1 MSEIHESIEA
11 EEVILGGILLDPHAI
26 ERVADNLIP
35 EAFYIT
41 AHQIIYRAALVLHQQ
56 SSPIDLITVNNWL
69 KDHQQLDRAGGKSK
83 LTQLLDRTVSAVN
96 IDAMAALVI
105 EKFTRRRLLAVA
117 EEIVQLGKE
126 TTTGLPQIFEQVESK
141 IFNLTQTKSDRFQ
154 PQSIGECLPA
164 AFQSLEQGEAS
175 GLPTGLLD
183 LDSLMGGL
191 QRKDLIVVAGR
202 ASMGKTWVGCYLA
215 NQMALCGIPVVFFSA
230 EMSKEQLTKRFLA
243 MHSGIDSQRL
253 IQNRVYKSEWTALS
267 KAVGVLSDLPIIID
281 DSPASSHSA
290 ARMRSV
296 LRRVTKERGSLGLVV
311 LDYIQKLGDRAAGN
325 RAQAVGAIA
334 GHCKDIAKE
343 FDVPFIALAQINR
356 GVETQANKRPSI
368 ADIKD
373 SGDIEQDMDIG
384 LLLYRDEYYN
394 PESPSKGL
402 MEINVAK
409 NRNGPT
415 GICEVWFSPETGGFR
430 NVARDEVVQV
440 TKEKSLKS

>member
-1 MSEIHESIEA
+1 MSKVYENIEA
-11 EEVILGGILLDPHAI
+11 EEAILGGILLDPDAI
-26 ERVADNLIP
+26 DRVADILRP
-35 EAFYIT
+35 DAFYVT
-41 AHQIIYRAALVLHQQ
+41 AHQVIYRAALALNQQ
-56 SSPIDLITVNNWL
+56 DKLIDLITLVAWL
-69 KDHQQLDRAGGKSK
+69 QDHNQLDRVGGRTK
-83 LTQLLDRTVSAVN
+83 LAQLVDRTVSAVN
-96 IDAMAALVI
+96 IDAMAELVM
-105 EKFTRRRLLAVA
+105 EKYQRRRLLTVA
-117 EEIVQLGKE
+117 EEIAQLGKDV
-126 TTTGLPQIFEQVESK
+126 TTELPLVLEEVEAK
-141 IFNLTQTKSDRFQ
+141 VFNLTQTKSDRFQ
-154 PQSIGECLPA
+154 PQLIQDCLIT
-164 AFQSLEQGEAS
+164 AFQSLEQGEAP
-175 GLPTGLLD
+175 GLPTGLVD

-191 QRKDLIVVAGR
+191 ARKDLIVVAGR
-202 ASMGKTWVGCYLA
+202 ASMGKTWVGCHLA
-215 NQMALCGIPVVFFSA
+215 NLVALCGLPVVFFSA

-267 KAVGVLSDLPIIID
+267 KAVGVLSELPIIID
-281 DSPASSHSA
+281 DSPAGSQSA

-296 LRRVTKERGSLGLVV
+296 LRRVTKEQGSLGLVV

-343 FDVPFIALAQINR
+343 FNVPFIALAQINR

-394 PESPSKGL
+394 PETPSKGL

-415 GICEVWFSPETGGFR
+415 GICEVWFSPETGSFQ
-430 NVARDEVVQV
+430 NVAREKV
-440 TKEKSLKS
+440 T